1 MTGFC
6 QQNVALT
13 ATVEMWQTSLVSLC
27 ASVWT
32 LAVLSGC
39 AALTNPVATGIP
51 AGQVHPSFLAQP
63 KDFKETMPLTFLR
76 RQAPEVYRLAPGDV
90 LGVYIDGVFGERG
103 QPPPV
108 NLVEGS
114 EQAPSLGYPVPV
126 RDDGTVLL
134 PIVGPVS
141 VDKMTIVEAEQTLTR
156 LYTTTEPQVIKPG
169 RVPIIVTLLRARAT
183 QVIVI
188 RQDTPSGGITLRTPG
203 IVRSTRELRG
213 GAETLFQRGGGTGT
227 IVQLPGNSN
236 DVLTALAM
244 TGGLPGLDAAN
255 EIVVQRGQPG
265 TGRGMFPGVQVPDGT
280 VPTDGLSE
288 IIRIPLRI
296 PHGHPLPFGPDDV
309 ILHNGDIVFIEARDT
324 EVFYT
329 GGLLPSGEYPLPRD
343 YDLDV
348 VEAVVQ
354 IGGPLVNG
362 GINANNLS
370 GGLIAPGI
378 GSPSPRL
385 LTVLRPSPK
394 GGRMPIIVDLHKALV
409 DPTENLLLVPGD
421 VLILQ
426 ESPKQAIAR
435 YFSQVVNLSIFSEVF
450 ARGSTSGT
458 ATVSVP

>member
-1 MTGFC
+1 MALRKSEMQMNTIEE
-6 QQNVALT
+6 VAGGPE
-13 ATVEMWQTSLVSLC
+13 ARRRV
-27 ASVWT
+27 
-32 LAVLSGC
+32 AV
-39 AALTNPVATGIP
+39 
-51 AGQVHPSFLAQP
+51 
-63 KDFKETMPLTFLR
+63 K
-76 RQAPEVYRLAPGDV
+76 
-90 LGVYIDGVFGERG
+90 IDGWG
-103 QPPPV
+103 
-108 NLVEGS
+108 
-114 EQAPSLGYPVPV
+114 
-126 RDDGTVLL
+126 
-134 PIVGPVS
+134 
-141 VDKMTIVEAEQTLTR
+141 VEAE
-156 LYTTTEPQVIKPG
+156 
-169 RVPIIVTLLRARAT
+169 
-183 QVIVI
+183 
-188 RQDTPSGGITLRTPG
+188 
-203 IVRSTRELRG
+203 
-213 GAETLFQRGGGTGT
+213 
-227 IVQLPGNSN
+227 
-236 DVLTALAM
+236 
-244 TGGLPGLDAAN
+244 
-255 EIVVQRGQPG
+255 
-265 TGRGMFPGVQVPDGT
+265 
-280 VPTDGLSE
+280 
-288 IIRIPLRI
+288 
-296 PHGHPLPFGPDDV
+296 
-309 ILHNGDIVFIEARDT
+309 DIVFIEARDT